1 MQRFFNHCLGLVKET
16 KYRAREYLGTIHT
29 ARLAILEVTA
39 SSSKTSFPSPPDLTS
54 ATSFTS
60 SSSLE
65 LFSAFGA
72 SSPSA
77 SPRSSSWILLA
88 CVHCQV
94 MWWWLR
100 LMCPTDLIFKDIL
113 PRLKESRLKGFCIV
127 YRRKSD
133 CQRLKQNKLLLV
145 LTLTNYLLLG
155 LVLFTQGI
163 SKVSLSFPNP
173 RLYKKK
179 RGKL

>member
-1 MQRFFNHCLGLVKET
+1 
-16 KYRAREYLGTIHT
+16 
-29 ARLAILEVTA
+29 
-39 SSSKTSFPSPPDLTS
+39 
-54 ATSFTS
+54 
-60 SSSLE
+60 
-65 LFSAFGA
+65 
-72 SSPSA
+72 
-77 SPRSSSWILLA
+77 
-88 CVHCQV
+88 
-94 MWWWLR
+94 
-100 LMCPTDLIFKDIL
+100 MCPTDLIFKDIL
-113 PRLKESRLKGFCIV
+113 PSLKESRLKGFCIV

-179 RGKL
+179 RKVVGRDIFTKGQFLGHFYLLGPTVGFKVHPRQNGVVGTHLSEGE

>member
-1 MQRFFNHCLGLVKET
+1 
-16 KYRAREYLGTIHT
+16 
-29 ARLAILEVTA
+29 
-39 SSSKTSFPSPPDLTS
+39 
-54 ATSFTS
+54 
-60 SSSLE
+60 
-65 LFSAFGA
+65 
-72 SSPSA
+72 
-77 SPRSSSWILLA
+77 
-88 CVHCQV
+88 
-94 MWWWLR
+94 
-100 LMCPTDLIFKDIL
+100 MCPTDLIFKDIL

-133 CQRLKQNKLLLV
+133 CQRLKQKKLLLV

-179 RGKL
+179 RKVVGRNIFTKGQFLGHFYLLGPTVGFEVHPRQNGVVGTHLSEGE

>member
-1 MQRFFNHCLGLVKET
+1 MQRFSNHCLGLVKKT
-16 KYRAREYLGTIHT
+16 KYRAKEYLGTIHT

-54 ATSFTS
+54 ATSFFS
-60 SSSLE
+60 SSSFLE

-94 MWWWLR
+94 RSCDNGCDLCAQQTWFSRTYCLASRKAALKASALSTVANLIASVCSKKEVTSRFHFDKLPPAWA
-100 LMCPTDLIFKDIL
+100 CPLHTGHQQSQPEF
-113 PRLKESRLKGFCIV
+113 
-127 YRRKSD
+127 
-133 CQRLKQNKLLLV
+133 
-145 LTLTNYLLLG
+145 
-155 LVLFTQGI
+155 
-163 SKVSLSFPNP
+163 SKPTPV
-173 RLYKKK
+173 
-179 RGKL
+179 